1 MFLRYVAMGDSFTEG
16 VGDERADGQV
26 RGWADLVALGL
37 AAATP
42 EPVGYANFAIRG
54 KLLGPIVAEQLQPAL
69 ALKPDLL
76 TIVGGGNDIMRPKV
90 EISYVVDLLEHVVDR
105 AQAAGARVVMLS
117 GANPSR
123 HLPLGS
129 VMQKRGDRLADAAR
143 RAFDRPGVTLV
154 DNWAD
159 TELEQK
165 KYWSVDKLHMNAL
178 GHTRVASNVLRALD
192 VPIPALW
199 EEAAF
204 AADDVRVQST
214 SAYYREFVLPWIGRR
229 LSGRSS
235 GDGRPPKRPTL
246 QPVELG

>member
-1 MFLRYVAMGDSFTEG
+1 MYQRYVAMGDSFTEG
-16 VGDERADGQV
+16 LGDERADGQV
-26 RGWADLVALGL
+26 RGWADLVAFGL

-90 EISYVVDLLEHVVDR
+90 EISYVIDLLEQVVQR

-129 VMQKRGDRLADAAR
+129 LMQKRGDRLADAAR
-143 RAFDRPGVTLV
+143 AAFIRPGVTLV

-178 GHTRVASNVLRALD
+178 GHTRVASNVLRALE
-192 VPIPALW
+192 VPVPSAWSEIELT
-199 EEAAF
+199 
-204 AADDVRVQST
+204 ADEVRAQGT
-214 SAYYREFVLPWIGRR
+214 AAYYREFVLPWIGRR
-229 LSGRSS
+229 LTGRSS

-246 QPVELG
+246 QPVDVG